1 MNRVYVFVLA
11 VVMFAGELTA
21 DQVDGNYFDRP
32 SCDNH
37 GSRSATEEL
46 GDPAVFSAGQQIEHV
61 STFVST
67 SACAATDNP
76 NLINSLVVMTNL
88 THRTWRDL
96 YYVGDPSTVFS
107 NVDGVGDAGV
117 SNLDGLAFRIDSIG
131 VNRPL
136 IFESIVADNLFQ
148 PGEQWQFIVQDFS
161 SPIGA
166 PDSFFSVGFADAS
179 VTVIET
185 SAASIV
191 QFVPEP
197 ASALMWLLALLGFA
211 MDRIR
216 PRW

>member
-1 MNRVYVFVLA
+1 MNRVCFFV
-11 VVMFAGELTA
+11 VVLVISASRLSA
-21 DQVDGNYFDRP
+21 DQVSGNYFDRP

-46 GDPAVFSAGQQIEHV
+46 GDPTVFSASQQIQHV
-61 STFVST
+61 STFVSMP
-67 SACAATDNP
+67 ACPATDDP
-76 NLINSLVVMTNL
+76 NLPNSLVVITNL
-88 THRTWRDL
+88 TNRTWRDL
-96 YYVGDPSTVFS
+96 YYVGDPSTVFT

-117 SNLDGLAFRIDSIG
+117 SILDGLAFRIDSIG

-179 VTVIET
+179 VSAIET

-197 ASALMWLLALLGFA
+197 ASAMLWLLAVIGCA
-211 MDRIR
+211 ADRIR
-216 PRW
+216 RCL